1 MDGEEK
7 TDHDDDVTASRI
19 KSEYD
24 NDDDDDGQL
33 QDEED
38 DDGQEGVKEEEGA
51 YSDNVI
57 IILDFLSFSIILR
70 RLQ

>member
-38 DDGQEGVKEEEGA
+38 EEEGA